1 MIPDIEELLKTYA
14 DWIAWLRAK
23 RAELE
28 TQRAKLKTTS
38 DGTATAEGIPE
49 NPVTPVPD
57 GPVEAQPAPRDAP
70 VPVAVPGDAP
80 APAASQEED
89 IPDWL

>member
-28 TQRAKLKTTS
+28 TQRAKLKTAS
-38 DGTATAEGIPE
+38 DGETVVTAPGS
-49 NPVTPVPD
+49 
-57 GPVEAQPAPRDAP
+57 PVEAQPAPHDAP
-70 VPVAVPGDAP
+70 VPV
-80 APAASQEED
+80 ASQEED